1 MTGSPNVVPAPLLVG
16 EGLPAFEAI
25 SAAQVEEHIPQ
36 LLSLLNAELDA
47 LEAVLS
53 EAFAADRRLDWAEVL
68 DPLQRLGE
76 QLRWS
81 WGVVGHLNGVCNSL
95 DLRLAHASQQAAV
108 VQFGSRAGQSQ
119 LIYRALQ
126 TLERQHQAAS
136 PGAPGRL
143 DATQLRILAAELR
156 DMQLRG
162 VGLEGDVQATFNL
175 ASQELAELS
184 TRFSNQV
191 LDATNGWTLTLS
203 DPAQIE
209 GLPTSLKDQLA
220 QAARSAGL
228 LAADGSAPSS
238 EAGPWLL
245 GLDMPRYA
253 PVLKYSRNRNL
264 REQLYRAHVSRA
276 SGQADSANKGSTD
289 RSNDRSSD
297 RNIDSRTDSRNDSNN
312 DTTIASTKAGPLN
325 NWPLIERILTLR
337 GEQARR
343 LGFAN
348 WAEVSLAAKMAD
360 SVASVEALL
369 EELRAAAFPVAQ
381 SELEQLRQ
389 CAARHG
395 APEASDLQPWDV
407 SFWAEVLRQESFSL
421 DGEALRPYFPLPAV
435 LEGLFALC
443 GRLFGIRIEAAD
455 GQAPIWHPDVRFF
468 RVLEASGGAASA
480 QGAEPGA
487 PSASLAETDQPL
499 ALAAFYLDPYSRPGS
514 KRGGAWMDECL
525 VRSLAPDGT
534 PVLPVAY
541 LICNQSPPLGE
552 TPSLMTFEEV
562 ETLFHEFG
570 HGLQHMLTTVE
581 RPQAAGINNVEWDAV
596 ELPSQFMENW
606 CYDRATLLGMAR
618 HWQSGEALPEAEF
631 AKLQAARTFMGGAA
645 TLRQIHLA
653 LTDLRLH
660 SDWSPDSSESP
671 EQLRRRIAATTTVL
685 APIDADAFLCSF
697 GHIFAGGYAAG
708 YYAYKWA
715 EVLSADAFS
724 AFEDGGLDNE
734 EGIQATGR
742 RFRDTVLSLGG
753 SRSPA
758 EVFEAFRGRQP
769 STEALIRHSGLV
781 AA

>member
-1 MTGSPNVVPAPLLVG
+1 MSGSPTVVPAPLLVG

-25 SAAQVEEHIPQ
+25 TPAQVEAHIPE
-36 LLSLLNAELDA
+36 LLSLLNAELDS
-47 LEAVLS
+47 LEALLLQS
-53 EAFAADRRLDWAEVL
+53 LAAVRLLDWAEVM

-81 WGVVGHLNGVCNSL
+81 WGVVGHLNGVCNSPE
-95 DLRLAHASQQAAV
+95 LRLAHASQQAAV

-119 LIYRALQ
+119 ILYRALQ

-136 PGAPGRL
+136 PGAPGWL
-143 DATQLRILAAELR
+143 DGTQQRILAAELR

-162 VGLEGDVQATFNL
+162 VGLEGEVQAAFNQ
-175 ASQELAELS
+175 ASQELADLS

-191 LDATNGWTLTLS
+191 LDATNGWTLTLE
-203 DPAQIE
+203 DPAQTE

-220 QAARSAGL
+220 QAARSADL
-228 LAADGSAPSS
+228 LAADGSQPSS
-238 EAGPWLL
+238 ESGPWLL

-253 PVLKYSRNRNL
+253 PVLKYSRNRAL
-264 REQLYRAHVSRA
+264 REQLYRAQVSRA
-276 SGQADSANKGSTD
+276 SGQGEAGDDRATNNTPSTNTPN
-289 RSNDRSSD
+289 SNHQDK
-297 RNIDSRTDSRNDSNN
+297 NDG
-312 DTTIASTKAGPLN
+312 TPAGALN

-337 GEQARR
+337 GDQAGR

-348 WAEVSLAAKMAD
+348 WAEASLAAKMAD
-360 SVASVEALL
+360 SVASVEGLL

-381 SELEQLRQ
+381 AELEQLRQ

-395 APEASDLQPWDV
+395 APEANDLQPWDV
-407 SFWAEVLRQESFSL
+407 SFWAELLRQESFSL
-421 DGEALRPYFPLPAV
+421 DSEALRPYFPLPAV

-480 QGAEPGA
+480 ADQGAQPGA
-487 PSASLAETDQPL
+487 PQAPSAETGQPI
-499 ALAAFYLDPYSRPGS
+499 AAFYLDPYSRPGS

-541 LICNQSPPLGE
+541 LICNQSPPVGD

-570 HGLQHMLTTVE
+570 HGLQHMLTTVD

-618 HWQSGEALPEAEF
+618 HWQSGEPLPEAEF
-631 AKLQAARTFMGGAA
+631 AKLQAARTFMGGSA
-645 TLRQIHLA
+645 TLRQVHLA

-660 SDWSPDSSESP
+660 SEWSPDCGESP
-671 EQLRRRIAATTTVL
+671 EQLRRRIATTTTVL
-685 APIDADAFLCSF
+685 APIDTDAFLCSF

-724 AFEDGGLDNE
+724 AFEEGGLENE
-734 EGIQATGR
+734 SQIQTTGR
-742 RFRDTVLSLGG
+742 RFRETVLSLGG